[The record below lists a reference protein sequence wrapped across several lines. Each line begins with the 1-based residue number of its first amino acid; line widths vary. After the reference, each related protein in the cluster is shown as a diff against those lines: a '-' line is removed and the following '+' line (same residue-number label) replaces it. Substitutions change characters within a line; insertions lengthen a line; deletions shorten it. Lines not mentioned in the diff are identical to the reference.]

1 MQITHYCNSFITA
14 TSGKTKIVCDPW
26 VGFGEQ
32 NGWLSY
38 PYHNKG
44 VKLLNELQLPDRN
57 LPSLPQYEPSFH
69 HPIKVQFNSI
79 LI

>member
-44 VKLLNELQLPDRN
+44 VKLLNE
-57 LPSLPQYEPSFH
+57 
-69 HPIKVQFNSI
+69 
-79 LI
+79 